1 MLLQMRYIKCLWMVE
16 LPKITDV
23 FIDTLGVNNRMFIGT
38 IDKKAISQV
47 KQYETITKAIK
58 MTKVIFVIR
67 QT

>member
-1 MLLQMRYIKCLWMVE
+1 
-16 LPKITDV
+16 
-23 FIDTLGVNNRMFIGT
+23 MFIGT